1 MKMNRISKQ
10 EVSQVAPRE
19 VLAALRA
26 RSVVR
31 QEELADL
38 VQWQRQVAHGTRILF
53 ARLAEIEKRIAAGA
67 PVEPGPIS
75 FNVASRCVQPPWEW
89 TAGEKERLGLRAA
102 LSGRFH

>member
-1 MKMNRISKQ
+1 MTVNQISKQ
-10 EVSQVAPRE
+10 EVSQVAPRQ
-19 VLAALRA
+19 VMAALRA

-38 VQWQRQVAHGTRILF
+38 VRCQRQIAHRTRNLF

-75 FNVASRCVQPPWEW
+75 FNAASQWVQTPR
-89 TAGEKERLGLRAA
+89 G
-102 LSGRFH
+102 